1 MKIINF
7 ISHLLFFTGLL
18 LKFFHI
24 HYNAILI
31 LIGLVGTV
39 IALIIGLLK
48 KQEKAVSL
56 LTLTNIVWLVLVFSS
71 VKFLSIET
79 VVLTIAI
86 VLTLISTIVIVR
98 INKIKMIFP
107 ILITISIGLIFYF
120 MPTHERY
127 KLLSINWN
135 HEIETDYI
143 TWDKYSWF
151 LYQNGE
157 FNKAL
162 EASNKA
168 RDIAHQLNDN
178 EWVQVIDSHYKKIEQ
193 RKWEEYR

>member
-1 MKIINF
+1 MKIINL